1 DPGLGPAAKLPFHPG
16 FSLLE
21 GLLGGIRHVG
31 PRPMWPII
39 GGLAMPGR
47 GEGLP
52 VARQLRGNLL
62 WRGAGSKRS
71 GAEGVAPFR
80 NLFSRPRRGS
90 RYPDR
95 RSGLLHG
102 PRQQGEVL
110 IVVKFALIRKALLG
124 PGRADNIEA
133 LPETL
138 PGRFHGDIKP
148 GKLVRLVAPARA
160 EAHPPVANQL
170 KLGPIF

>member
-1 DPGLGPAAKLPFHPG
+1 MGNTGTVVLLDLLQTSRGIAKDRERVDLFDRGRGEKLPDPGKGIIPADARFDPGLRPAAKLPFHPG

-31 PRPMWPII
+31 PEHMRQII

-52 VARQLRGNLL
+52 VARQLRGNFL
-62 WRGAGSKRS
+62 WRGAGGKRS

-102 PRQQGEVL
+102 PWQQGDVL
-110 IVVKFALIRKALLG
+110 IMVKLALI
-124 PGRADNIEA
+124 
-133 LPETL
+133 
-138 PGRFHGDIKP
+138 
-148 GKLVRLVAPARA
+148 
-160 EAHPPVANQL
+160 
-170 KLGPIF
+170 